1 MRYQMPWIIDRSG
14 ALLAPLV
21 KKRRE
26 IRGFDGS
33 SDCRRF
39 TPGAPALPSRSA
51 PAGVGGTHE
60 IGAHEI
66 GRGSLPGSEWDR
78 MTDGIN
84 GEALAGLTAAAE
96 SFLPDIAD
104 PSVRLILLAA
114 PVSVAPTGLGG
125 FIAANE
131 DPEGEILGRRLDATA
146 LLTVRANDVG
156 PLNGAVAAVIRSFLG
171 ADRAALVEQG
181 ILRVSLEEVGPQSI
195 SGSGN
200 TGVAERTLTFKVL
213 YEFLKRPEES
223 EDVIVEIPMNL
234 DTT

>member
-1 MRYQMPWIIDRSG
+1 
-14 ALLAPLV
+14 
-21 KKRRE
+21 
-26 IRGFDGS
+26 
-33 SDCRRF
+33 
-39 TPGAPALPSRSA
+39 
-51 PAGVGGTHE
+51 
-60 IGAHEI
+60 
-66 GRGSLPGSEWDR
+66 

-104 PSVRLILLAA
+104 PSVRLTLLVA
-114 PVSVAPTGLGG
+114 PVSVVPTGLGG

-131 DPEGEILGRRLDATA
+131 DPQGDILGRRLDATA

-156 PLNGAVAAVIRSFLG
+156 PLNGAVAAVINSFLG
-171 ADRAALVEQG
+171 ADRAALLEQG
-181 ILRVSLEEVGPQSI
+181 ILRVSLDGIGPQSI

-200 TGVAERTLTFKVL
+200 NRVAERTLTFKVL

-223 EDVIVEIPMNL
+223 EDAILEIPVNL